1 MVYLLFHAFE
11 YKIINIRKNSAVV
24 SDFQA
29 SVLTY

>member
-11 YKIINIRKNSAVV
+11 HKIINIRKNSAVV

-29 SVLTY
+29 SHVL